1 MGIDH
6 WDAQIKKRAVCAS
19 FFPFPSVERL
29 TSDVGNSKIIML
41 SLTKIKLKEFLKRAR
56 ST

>member
-6 WDAQIKKRAVCAS
+6 WDAQINKRAVCAS